1 MLLAISKIEK
11 SSDRDYLDILYRNNY
26 SSLHKLAITIL
37 HDEHQAE
44 DTVTTAMLSLFS
56 KIPMLRAMEERERV
70 GYLRATVR
78 NAALK
83 SYNAQKRKNLT
94 ESVTLDSL
102 LFSLPG
108 PEHEDPANIL
118 AKNEE
123 FREVHAAL
131 ASLGE
136 RDRQLLF
143 LKYSA
148 QLTAQK
154 IAQITDAPNEA
165 AVQMRLSRARRKV
178 LRFLEER
185 GWNRG

>member
-1 MLLAISKIEK
+1 MLFAIRQIISPI
-11 SSDRDYLDILYRNNY
+11 DREFLDSIYRKHY
-26 SSLHKLAITIL
+26 FSLCNLTKTIL
-37 HDEHQAE
+37 HGENQAE

-108 PEHEDPANIL
+108 PEHEDPAHIL
-118 AKNEE
+118 VKNEE

-148 QLTAQK
+148 KLTAQE